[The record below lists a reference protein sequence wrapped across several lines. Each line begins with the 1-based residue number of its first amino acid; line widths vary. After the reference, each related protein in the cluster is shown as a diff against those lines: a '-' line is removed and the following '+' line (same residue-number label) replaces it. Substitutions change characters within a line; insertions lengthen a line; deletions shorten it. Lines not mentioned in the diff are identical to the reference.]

1 MHRNS
6 KWALLGGLEKCVG
19 EYNLGLCQ
27 KVALH
32 IIPPNT
38 TPMTGVSFIR
48 WLASHQATTLFSFF
62 ILALPPLIFARSAA
76 RVADLPI
83 SLLHFYFDGR
93 QKGYQCKRRIY
104 VLATGP
110 SPLLWNNR
118 RSNFLALEIYLF
130 LKNANTLKIMSTT
143 NQCNDVQAFRV
154 SVERRLCQRLSIKL
168 HMS

>member
-1 MHRNS
+1 MCGRIQS
-6 KWALLGGLEKCVG
+6 WLVPKSCVAYHSPQHHPHDRR
-19 EYNLGLCQ
+19 E
-27 KVALH
+27 LH
-32 IIPPNT
+32 PMISL
-38 TPMTGVSFIR
+38 TP
-48 WLASHQATTLFSFF
+48 SHHIVSFF